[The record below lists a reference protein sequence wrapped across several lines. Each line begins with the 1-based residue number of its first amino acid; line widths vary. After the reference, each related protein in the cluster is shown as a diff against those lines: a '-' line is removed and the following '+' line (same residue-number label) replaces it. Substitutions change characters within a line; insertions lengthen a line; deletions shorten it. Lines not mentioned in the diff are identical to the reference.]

1 MKWISTL
8 FLWTL
13 VAVAGAQPGPH
24 PYCGVDHAA
33 AFSGAQAFV
42 KARAEGRL
50 PVARK
55 TLSPPE
61 IGDTRT
67 FNVSE
72 GNWEP
77 RTFTLKDKTDA
88 YYLWVENGELAN
100 GHVTDGEITALR
112 SSMFEQTPPAS
123 FNPDAGILAN
133 DHAVFGTPPDYD
145 GDGLVDILFYD
156 IGNAGTLG
164 YVTVADI
171 DPDAPPGVGNQADVL
186 YLDANEGTHD
196 LTTLSAIAA
205 HEYTHLIHFNYGF
218 DKFTFISEGLA
229 EYAIVMNGY
238 FWRGIDYLNIASEY
252 ALPLFEWRDG
262 GGPNTRDYQRGGL
275 FFTYISTRVGALATG
290 SMVRTPADR
299 KGAAGLDDVLTAEGL
314 SLAEIIA
321 DFHLANY
328 LNDVDLDARYGY
340 PMPERQGLHA
350 PPSRVINGQFSFKS
364 KKDTTDVQSGSVQY
378 VAWENVADFVL
389 SADAVGADVLLP
401 ALRAR
406 LRMKVVLEAPDGTVT
421 VESIEPGAAFRFF
434 GGAFDRVTLV
444 AAHVEPE
451 VVITKVGYEAD
462 WNSQATP
469 VEAAETLPARVTLEP
484 NYPNPFNPATTIVF
498 NLPSAAP
505 VRLSVYDALG
515 RRVAVPVD
523 GPLPAGRHTVV
534 FDAGGL
540 AGGLYLYRL
549 ETPGRT
555 LARTMMLLK

>member
-1 MKWISTL
+1 MKWIPTL

-13 VAVAGAQPGPH
+13 VAVAGAQPAPH
-24 PYCGVDHAA
+24 SYCGVDHAA

-50 PVARK
+50 PAARK

-72 GNWEP
+72 SLWEP

-100 GHVTDGEITALR
+100 GHVTDGEIDALR
-112 SSMFEQTPPAS
+112 LAMFEETPPAS

-133 DHAVFGTPPDYD
+133 DHAVFGAPPNYD
-145 GDGLVDILFYD
+145 GDGLVDILLYD

-164 YVTVADI
+164 YVTGADI

-186 YLDANEGTHD
+186 YLDANEGTRD
-196 LTTLSAIAA
+196 LTTLSVIAA

-229 EYAIVMNGY
+229 EYAMVMNGY
-238 FWRGIDYLNIASEY
+238 FWRGIDYLNIPGEY
-252 ALPLFEWRDG
+252 GLPLFEWRDG
-262 GGPNTRDYQRGGL
+262 GGPNVRDYQRGGL
-275 FFTYISTRVGALATG
+275 FFTYVATRIGPLATG
-290 SMVRTPADR
+290 SMVRTPTDR
-299 KGAAGLDDVLTAEGL
+299 KGSVGLDDVLTAEGL

-328 LNDVDLDARYGY
+328 LNDVNLDARYGY

-350 PPSRVINGQFSFKS
+350 SPSRVINGQFSFKS

-378 VAWENVADFVL
+378 VAWEHVADFVL

-401 ALRAR
+401 TLRAR
-406 LRMKVVLEAPDGTVT
+406 LRMQVVLEAEDGTVA
-421 VESIEPGAAFRFF
+421 VESIEPGAAFRLFR
-434 GGAFDRVTLV
+434 GAFDRVTLM

-451 VVITKVGYEAD
+451 VVVTKVGYEAD
-462 WNSQATP
+462 WSTEATP
-469 VEAAETLPARVTLEP
+469 VEEAETLPARATLEA
-484 NYPNPFNPATTIVF
+484 NYPNPFNPATTLVF
-498 NLPSAAP
+498 SLPAAGP
-505 VRLSVYDALG
+505 ARLTVYDALG
-515 RRVAVPVD
+515 RLVAAPAD
-523 GPLPAGRHTVV
+523 GVFPAGRHTVV
-534 FDAGGL
+534 FNAEGL

-549 ETPGRT
+549 ETSGRT
-555 LARTMMLLK
+555 LARTMLLLK